1 MEAKSKI
8 QSLIKKREYDYN
20 HQSYHSLKLHHDIV
34 CYSNSKKP
42 NIINDK
48 TKILEMD
55 KYYYENKHKH
65 LFIKIDDISYY
76 DNAYE
81 YIIYYY
87 EFIRPEVHQ
96 MMQKLIIKDVDMM
109 ALINDLNGHNINVNA
124 LLLEMHKHEGN
135 VDHMTAYL
143 QKNNIEITNLMSILY
158 KNNVTMGNLLQNQ
171 YIYGLI
177 KKSPYASLFLS
188 MAPTSISTKEVV
200 VKIPTKKLLKKVHVY
215 TLFKIKNDDIIPIN
229 INYNHLSN

>member
-1 MEAKSKI
+1 MEVKSKI
-8 QSLIKKREYDYN
+8 QNLIKKREYDYN
-20 HQSYHSLKLHHDIV
+20 HQCYHSIKLHQDIV
-34 CYSNSKKP
+34 CYNNNKKP

-48 TKILEMD
+48 GKILEMD

-65 LFIKIDDISYY
+65 LFIKIDDVYVY

-87 EFIRPEVHQ
+87 EFIRPEIQQ

-109 ALINDLNGHNINVNA
+109 ALINDLNAQNINVNA
-124 LLLEMHKHEGN
+124 LLMEMHKHEGN
-135 VDHMTAYL
+135 VDHMTSYL

-158 KNNVTMGNLLQNQ
+158 RNHVTVGNLLQNQ
-171 YIYGLI
+171 YIYNLI
-177 KKSPYASLFLS
+177 KKSPYASLFLT
-188 MAPTSISTKEVV
+188 MAPSTISTKEVV

-215 TLFKIKNDDIIPIN
+215 AIYKIKNEEIINLN
-229 INYNHLSN
+229 INYNHLAN